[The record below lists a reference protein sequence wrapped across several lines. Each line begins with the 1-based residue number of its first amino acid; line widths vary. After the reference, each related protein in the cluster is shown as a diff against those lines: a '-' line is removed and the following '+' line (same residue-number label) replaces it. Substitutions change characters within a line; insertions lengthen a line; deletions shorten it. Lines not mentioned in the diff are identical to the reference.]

1 MRGLRFGEAKLRT
14 LSQEKASQDPK
25 SEPPESAASSSTV
38 SGPTSP
44 SHPLSSVKG
53 EESVYSL
60 PSTALFQAYSNL
72 PSSFDFFFYNYIKS
86 FQIEPFCVFTV
97 ALSLS
102 STMCLRI
109 TVGLRFTLH
118 VPLFSGSKGR
128 VRVRVASL

>member
-72 PSSFDFFFYNYIKS
+72 PSSFDFFSIITLNPSKWNHSVSLQWPLAYH
-86 FQIEPFCVFTV
+86 PLCVF
-97 ALSLS
+97 ALQL
-102 STMCLRI
+102 
-109 TVGLRFTLH
+109 
-118 VPLFSGSKGR
+118 
-128 VRVRVASL
+128 A